1 MCFRSILRGTTKHS
15 DSTGKAGGGDDTR
28 AKGGERGRHCGGAVT
43 DVGSDGDRDSGGWRR
58 VFVYLRGFHQGG
70 EEIS

>member
-1 MCFRSILRGTTKHS
+1 MCFRSILHGTTKQLRLNR
-15 DSTGKAGGGDDTR
+15 KGGGDDTL
-28 AKGGERGRHCGGAVT
+28 AKGGERGRHRGGVVT

-58 VFVYLRGFHQGG
+58 VFVYLRGFHRGG